1 MLKLMQGYSNLMYQM
16 EWTVLTAPKNS
27 PFISSDHPVFT
38 YNPKPEG
45 FWGKAIGLMALNCET
60 IAVLTP
66 KIAIYLSQNLNSTSV
81 KFIEVSSDIV
91 DTINLRTAVCSSRFV
106 FSHALPLV
114 RQFVERTRLGERP
127 PYSQV
132 NVS

>member
-1 MLKLMQGYSNLMYQM
+1 MSNG
-16 EWTVLTAPKNS
+16 VDCIKSSKNS

-38 YNPKPEG
+38 YNPKSEG
-45 FWGKAIGLMALNCET
+45 IWGKAIGLMALNCET

-66 KIAIYLSQNLNSTSV
+66 KIAIYLSQNLNSTSI
-81 KFIEVSSDIV
+81 KFFEVSSDIV
-91 DTINLRTAVCSSRFV
+91 DTVNLRTAVCSSRFV
-106 FSHALPLV
+106 FSHALPLL
-114 RQFVERTRLGERP
+114 RQIVEITRLGERP